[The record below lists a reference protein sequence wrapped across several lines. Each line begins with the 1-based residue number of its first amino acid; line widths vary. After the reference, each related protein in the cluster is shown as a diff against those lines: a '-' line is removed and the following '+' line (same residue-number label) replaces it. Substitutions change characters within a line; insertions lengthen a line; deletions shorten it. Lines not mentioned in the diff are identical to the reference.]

1 MAYIKSRKHP
11 AAQLPRVAG
20 CTAALTAV
28 ALALPAAAQ
37 TPPQAD
43 AKPAAEQALPEV
55 KAKGKATSQGTY
67 KADTVSSPK
76 VMTPLVN
83 TPQTITVI
91 KKELLLEQGA
101 TTLAEALGNTPG
113 ITFQM
118 GENGNTQTG
127 DSIFM
132 RGFDTQ
138 QSIFVDGIRD
148 IGTFSRD
155 TFNIEQ
161 VEVVKGPAGAD
172 IGRGSPTGYVNLA
185 TKLPTLDDLASGSI
199 TIASGSRKRVTA
211 DVNRAIPL
219 LGDGTAVRINFQ
231 KTDSGAVERDHVK
244 KDSWAFA
251 PSLALGLGTP
261 TRTYLYYLHV
271 EQDNRP
277 DGGIPAIGL
286 PNFYNPAFDS
296 NPSSTYP
303 AGGPNALAGVTSPRR
318 VDRNNFYGSLSDFDR
333 VKVDMFTAR
342 IEHELKPGFTLRNIS
357 RFGRSEQR
365 YVLTGVNALTTADQ
379 VNGVWVARPE
389 SQWTVARS
397 RQGKDQENQVLTNQ
411 TNLNAEFE
419 TGTLKHLLST
429 GIEFIYEKQ
438 ANNTMAAVGTQG
450 AANLYNP
457 SVDDVFVPVAATGAK
472 TSGNTVTAAIYAFD
486 TLKINEQ
493 FQINGGIRF
502 EKYKT
507 ETLGIPASNAAVQTA
522 TLASKADDLLTWKV
536 GALYK
541 PAPNGS
547 VYVAYATS
555 QKPPGSDSF
564 ALNTGST
571 LNINSATLEP
581 SEADSIELGTKW
593 ELFDNRMALTAA
605 LFSTETRNDSI
616 ENGTAALGDETQMG
630 KKKVKG
636 VELGA
641 AGMITSAWQVN
652 AGLALMDT
660 EVVQA
665 PSQSAAQAGN
675 TLAWSP
681 KLSFTSWTTY
691 KLPFGL
697 TVGGGA
703 RHVKSVV
710 RNSNPV
716 TATTT
721 GLPRVPSYW
730 VFDAMAGYEVNKNL
744 SVQFNVKNLTDKFYI
759 ASLNNGGSRYTLGA
773 PRTLQL
779 TANLQY

>member
-1 MAYIKSRKHP
+1 VRDFVDRRRRTPAVEQQIAQPEREMAYIKSRKHP

-286 PNFYNPAFDS
+286 PAYRNTAV
-296 NPSSTYP
+296 P
-303 AGGPNALAGVTSPRR
+303 AGASPVNRS
-318 VDRNNFYGSLSDFDR
+318 NFYGSLSDFDR
-333 VKVDMFTAR
+333 VKADMFTAR
-342 IEHELKPGFTLRNIS
+342 IEHDLKAGYTLRNIS
-357 RFGRSEQR
+357 RFGRTEQR
-365 YVLTGVNALTTADQ
+365 YVLTGVNTITVPDANDPST
-379 VNGVWVARPE
+379 
-389 SQWTVARS
+389 WTVSRS

-419 TGTLKHLLST
+419 TGSFKHLLST

-438 ANNTMAAVGTQG
+438 TNNAMAVVGTQG

-457 SVDDVFVPVAATGAK
+457 TVDDVFAPVAATGAK

-486 TLKINEQ
+486 TLKINER
-493 FQINGGIRF
+493 FQINGGVRF

-507 ETLGIPASNAAVQTA
+507 ETLGIPASNATVQTA

-541 PAPNGS
+541 PASNGS

-564 ALNTGST
+564 ALNTGTT

-581 SEADSIELGTKW
+581 SEADSLEIGTKW

-605 LFSTETRNDSI
+605 LFDTETRNDSI
-616 ENGTAALGDETQMG
+616 ENGTVAIGDESQMG
-630 KKKVKG
+630 KKTVKG
-636 VELGA
+636 LELGA

-652 AGLALMDT
+652 AGLAWMDT

-665 PSQSAAQAGN
+665 PSQSSTQTGN
-675 TLAWSP
+675 SLAWSP

-691 KLPFGL
+691 KLPMGL

-703 RHVKSVV
+703 RFVKSMV

-716 TATTT
+716 ASTAN
-721 GLPRVPSYW
+721 LPSIPSYW
-730 VFDAMAGYEVNKNL
+730 VFDAMAGYEVNRNV
-744 SVQFNVKNLTDKFYI
+744 SVQLNVKNIADKFYI
-759 ASLNNGGSRYTLGA
+759 QSLNNGGSRFTLGA